1 MSARESPCMFAWA
14 EDSRTEAFEG
24 LRVPARMLGV
34 RKGGLGVK
42 VSLLGKEVILRV
54 TGNRPGHTSLETSFS
69 VQPLLAR
76 GILLAPSG
84 RKETGL
90 VLLGL
95 AVADG

>member
-42 VSLLGKEVILRV
+42 VSLLGKEVMVMVI
-54 TGNRPGHTSLETSFS
+54 
-69 VQPLLAR
+69 
-76 GILLAPSG
+76 
-84 RKETGL
+84 
-90 VLLGL
+90 GL
-95 AVADG
+95 ATQGLRRLFLRSLC